1 MAGARRRWRRVLLA
15 VGAGLT
21 GALIAIGCALTCRPT
36 WYEPASIDYARLKA
50 DKRELVGLVDEIG
63 AALNGRRSID
73 LEFHE
78 DQINRWITARA
89 EIWPDSQT
97 SLEPL
102 RRPQITLL
110 DGDRVRVAASVG
122 WAGLEPIVSGTCRF
136 ELKDDQLTVICE
148 TVRVGVFPAPRGW
161 VADLARRLPAS
172 SNVVR
177 DADSDAGF
185 TFRNEWVWPNGK
197 RRFRIRRL
205 EVSAGH
211 AVVTLEPIAAGR

>member
-1 MAGARRRWRRVLLA
+1 MAGARRRWRGVLLA

-50 DKRELVGLVDEIG
+50 DKRELVGLADEIG

-73 LEFHE
+73 LELYE

-110 DGDRVRVAASVG
+110 GGNADNRLYVYDSDIAANDVAANMVG
-122 WAGLEPIVSGTCRF
+122 SLIPSAVETVTTNGSIQVKNGAYIALSGTNPQAIV
-136 ELKDDQLTVICE
+136 D
-148 TVRVGVFPAPRGW
+148 VGYGGAYGSNAVLVDYG
-161 VADLARRLPAS
+161 RR
-172 SNVVR
+172 R
-177 DADSDAGF
+177 
-185 TFRNEWVWPNGK
+185 
-197 RRFRIRRL
+197 
-205 EVSAGH
+205 
-211 AVVTLEPIAAGR
+211 